1 MEKNKNKKLLIIVG
15 LLLLLVGSI
24 SFAYFI
30 AIPLFNG
37 DGAKGVLTTA
47 NIDGSIINVEGTLNF
62 NDLDIMPGH
71 KNVSSL
77 KLTATGENELI
88 PYNLIWEGTNSLNTP
103 LEFTVYKTN
112 SSVDVNA
119 TCQDKVK
126 VVNGAQ
132 HLNEE
137 CTISNL
143 DSLGNPVGTGT
154 ISKNNETTKVTLAT
168 DEFITATTEGSIVY
182 YYVILE
188 YPNLS
193 ENQNQ
198 DIGGNFSGKVTV
210 EKNDATPDVI
220 VDATYLKQDDGSY
233 AKSTITPEGYELN
246 TEKSTCTNSA
256 TPKWTNN
263 TLNISNLTTKG
274 TTCTIYLD
282 KIQAINT
289 IIPDAKDKTEKVEF
303 TGIATAADT
312 GIYKAPDDYGTSYYF
327 RGLEGS
333 LNNWVNFAGSYWR
346 IIRING
352 NGTVRMIYAGA
363 ASGNPSNA
371 NRTGTTTQIN
381 GATYMYNHTYNDN
394 AYVGY
399 MMGIPLNG
407 DYPIQNET
415 TIHSGSYVD
424 AHSNVYDS
432 DAKKIIDNWYKT
444 NIVDKG
450 YSDKIDINTGFC
462 NNGQTASGIS
472 SGYST
477 ARYNQFTTSYISWG
491 SVYANGW
498 KSIQTPTLQC
508 TNKERDLFTLN
519 NANIGNKKL
528 IYPVGM
534 ITSDEAIFAGAFSDD
549 RNKNYYLYTN
559 QNYWTMSP
567 WYYNNAATIG
577 YINGGDVR
585 AAAVAFS
592 LCDLRPVIN
601 LRADTI
607 FSGDGSEANPYKIT
621 E

>member
-1 MEKNKNKKLLIIVG
+1 VREIKKKKIIKAIIGISSVILIFSVC
-15 LLLLLVGSI
+15 
-24 SFAYFI
+24 FY
-30 AIPLFNG
+30 
-37 DGAKGVLTTA
+37 K
-47 NIDGSIINVEGTLNF
+47 
-62 NDLDIMPGH
+62 
-71 KNVSSL
+71 SL
-77 KLTATGENELI
+77 KDKQNISIESINDNRAMAFYIEQDGEYENTTVI
-88 PYNLIWEGTNSLNTP
+88 PTSG
-103 LEFTVYKTN
+103 YKLSN
-112 SSVDVNA
+112 DSY
-119 TCQDKVK
+119 CK
-126 VVNGAQ
+126 VNGEKDDSIT
-132 HLNEE
+132 LTYKNGKVGV
-137 CTISNL
+137 SNL
-143 DSLGNPVGTGT
+143 
-154 ISKNNETTKVTLAT
+154 SKPTKC
-168 DEFITATTEGSIVY
+168 
-182 YYVILE
+182 
-188 YPNLS
+188 
-193 ENQNQ
+193 
-198 DIGGNFSGKVTV
+198 
-210 EKNDATPDVI
+210 
-220 VDATYLKQDDGSY
+220 YLY
-233 AKSTITPEGYELN
+233 FAKS
-246 TEKSTCTNSA
+246 K
-256 TPKWTNN
+256 
-263 TLNISNLTTKG
+263 
-274 TTCTIYLD
+274 
-282 KIQAINT
+282 AIDT
-289 IIPDAKDKTEKVEF
+289 IIGDTTNIEEKIEF
-303 TGIATAADT
+303 TGIATESDT
-312 GIYKAPDDYGTSYYF
+312 GVYSAPDDYGTSYYF
-327 RGLEGS
+327 RGVEDK
-333 LNNWVNFAGSYWR
+333 LNNWVEFAGFYWR
-346 IIRING
+346 IIRVNG
-352 NGTVRMIYAGA
+352 NGTIRRIYAGA
-363 ASGNPSNA
+363 ANGAISSSNK
-371 NRTGTTTQIN
+371 TGTTTQID
-381 GATYMYNHTYNDN
+381 GTTYMYNHTNNDN

-399 MMGIPLNG
+399 MMCIPLNG